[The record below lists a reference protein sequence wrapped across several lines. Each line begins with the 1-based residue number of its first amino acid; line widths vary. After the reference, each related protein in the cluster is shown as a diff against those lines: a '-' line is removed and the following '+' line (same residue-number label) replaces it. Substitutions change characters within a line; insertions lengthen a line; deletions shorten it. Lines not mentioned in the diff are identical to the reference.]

1 MNIFRKAWR
10 MVFHRDYLRVFTWG
24 SRYDYSRE
32 VGDGTGS
39 STVMAPV
46 LWACRTFPEAPPML
60 WDKLGNNQFEQIDD
74 HDMLRLLERP
84 NVFYSG
90 SILWMATVADFM
102 VNGDAYWLKEW
113 NRAGTRP
120 VRLWFTPSWMIVPQG
135 SESNPN
141 VFIDHYRYTVD
152 GQPFDLDPSD
162 VVHFRFGLDPDNPR
176 KGFSPLKSVLK
187 EVYTDDEAARFTA
200 SLLRNMGIPGL
211 IVSPDTDSPITQPE
225 AEATKQYMKDKFG
238 GDRRGEPMVMTGR
251 TKVEQFGFS
260 PDQMLLRDLRKVP
273 EERVTAVLGI
283 PASVAGLGAGLDR
296 NTFTN
301 YGEARSAAYE
311 QGIIPMQKI
320 MGEDVRFQLLTDFE
334 KDVHPLKFGFDL
346 SQVRVLQ
353 EDIYKVTQA
362 HDLAVRGGW
371 EMVSEARRAKG
382 LEVDEDRDN
391 VFLRQ
396 LNVNTI
402 PATDAGDFIERP
414 IPNTTPVVDQNVTQ
428 GNGHASE
435 VADAVIRELELRA
448 ARKDPLPLT

>member
-1 MNIFRKAWR
+1 
-10 MVFHRDYLRVFTWG
+10 MVFRRDYLRILTWG
-24 SRYDYSRE
+24 SRYDYSKE

-46 LWACRTFPEAPPML
+46 LWACRTFPEAPPIL
-60 WDKLGNNQFEQIDD
+60 WNKLGNSQLEQIDD

-84 NVFYSG
+84 NPFYSG
-90 SILWMATVADFM
+90 SILWMATLADFM
-102 VNGDAYWLKEW
+102 VDGNAYWVKEW

-120 VRLWFTPSWMIVPQG
+120 VRLWFTPSWMMEPQG
-135 SESNPN
+135 SESDPN

-152 GQPFDLDPSD
+152 GQPFRLEPSD
-162 VVHFRFGLDPDNPR
+162 IVHFRFGLDSENPR
-176 KGFSPLKSVLK
+176 KGFSPLKTVLK

-200 SLLRNMGIPGL
+200 SLLRNMGVPGL
-211 IVSPDTDSPITQPE
+211 IVSPDTDTPITQPE

-238 GDRRGEPMVMTGR
+238 GDRRGEPMVMTGK

-260 PDQMLLRDLRKVP
+260 PDQLLLRDLRKVP

-311 QGIIPMQKI
+311 QGIIPTQKI

-334 KDVHPLKFGFDL
+334 PDVHTLKFGFDL
-346 SQVRVLQ
+346 SQVRVLL
-353 EDIYKVTQA
+353 EDQLKVTQA
-362 HDLAVRGGW
+362 HDAAVRGGW

-382 LEVDEDRDN
+382 LEVDEERDN
-391 VFLRQ
+391 VFLRP
-396 LNVNTI
+396 LNVSTI
-402 PATDAGDFIERP
+402 PADIAGDFIERP
-414 IPNTTPVVDQNVTQ
+414 ISNTNPVVDQNPKDTGTN
-428 GNGHASE
+428 GNGAPQ
-435 VADAVIRELELRA
+435 VAKTVVKANVRKELETGATR
-448 ARKDPLPLT
+448 